1 MNISSLEDIL
11 QIKDVDTMLSD
22 EVFDY
27 LITLD
32 TPTLEKNVLKIKDYI
47 KSNKK
52 TLNCLKAF
60 NALLK
65 EKKEELKN
73 KKNEYN
79 TGTFTYD
86 IQIPDTGKTL
96 SFKMQNYY
104 INEENNQIL
113 KKCSGNK
120 NDTVICRSII
130 LPYSIISDVQT
141 DSKMID
147 LVYLDTDFNWK
158 TTREN
163 INTITNNSSLNTQIG
178 KVFTGITSNN
188 SKELIEFFQE
198 IISTNPK
205 MFMPKKS
212 ASHFGWLSE
221 SYEPN
226 DIFVPY
232 DGVCEFCEE
241 GDDAKRIYN
250 ALTHPMGTF
259 EKWQQITEKIRK
271 NIPMRLT
278 IDLSIATPIL
288 QILGLDSFTLL
299 LYGSS
304 ELGKSKCQQAA
315 MTVWGNPDGE
325 VGLKFPMKATENYL
339 GTLAGTL
346 KNIPLCVDELKVYK
360 GDLNALTYN
369 HSLNKDKGR
378 SMVSKKTGKIIT
390 QKAGTWRTPLII
402 SGEYPIMSQTSDA
415 GALNRLIEI
424 EVKEKTM
431 EDFHRDCP
439 ILFNN
444 YGWAGEKVINYIRGI
459 SREQWQTKLWEIQEN
474 IVANVDTTEKQANLM
489 AVILLGDMIA
499 RELFYKNEQPLSIED
514 YSDFLYSKEE
524 ISLGQR
530 AYKQIISLISAHQ
543 NNFYIG
549 YKSPTNPIETLYS
562 SPDGKEFWGEIN
574 ENQIKILN
582 SQLNKLLKNEFDK
595 ECSPQ
600 QIIKEWKNLGFLQ
613 LTTAK
618 NPKVIHQTT
627 VQKRKGDYVW
637 INIIGDYDDGIKK
650 EAQIISIEQ
659 NKIKKQ
665 QEIERNT
672 DFLNKLSGKDL
683 EPGEWFQQVGVPFK
697 ET

>member
-1 MNISSLEDIL
+1 MSINSLDDIL
-11 QIKDVDTMLSD
+11 QINDADALLSD

-27 LITLD
+27 LLTLD
-32 TPTLEKNVLKIKDYI
+32 TLALEKCILKIKEHI
-47 KSNKK
+47 KSNKNISGC
-52 TLNCLKAF
+52 TRAF
-60 NALLK
+60 NKILK
-65 EKKEELKN
+65 EKQEE
-73 KKNEYN
+73 KKNN
-79 TGTFTYD
+79 SNNPQFITYD
-86 IQIPDTGKTL
+86 IQIPGTNKTY
-96 SFKMQNYY
+96 SFKMKNYY
-104 INEENNQIL
+104 INEENNEIV
-113 KKCSGNK
+113 KISTNNK
-120 NDTVICRSII
+120 VDKVICKSLIF
-130 LPYSIISDVQT
+130 PYSIISDVQT
-141 DSKMID
+141 DSKMVD

-163 INTITNNSSLNTQIG
+163 INAITNQSTLTTQIG
-178 KVFTGITSNN
+178 KVFMAITSNN
-188 SKELIEFFQE
+188 SKDLIEFFQE
-198 IISTNPK
+198 IISINSK
-205 MFMPKKS
+205 MFIPKKS

-221 SYEPN
+221 SYTNN

-232 DGVCEFCEE
+232 DGICEFSEE
-241 GDDAKRIYN
+241 SDDAKRMYN
-250 ALTHPMGTF
+250 ALSNPSGTY
-259 EKWQQITEKIRK
+259 EKWQQITEKVRK

-278 IDLSIATPIL
+278 IDLSIATPLL

-315 MTVWGNPDGE
+315 MTVWGNPDGD
-325 VGLKFPMKATENYL
+325 VGLKFPMRLTENYL
-339 GTLAGTL
+339 GTLSTIL
-346 KNIPLCVDELKVYK
+346 KNIPVCVDELKVYK
-360 GDLNALTYN
+360 GDLNALTYM

-378 SMVSKKTGKIIT
+378 STVSKKTNKITT
-390 QKAGTWRTPLII
+390 QKGGTWRTPLIL
-402 SGEYPIMSQTSDA
+402 SGEYPIMTQTSDA

-439 ILFNN
+439 VLLNN
-444 YGWAGEKVINYIRGI
+444 YGWAGEKVINYIRSI
-459 SREQWQTKLWEIQEN
+459 SREEWQTKLWEVQEN
-474 IVANVDTTEKQANLM
+474 IVANVDTTDKQANLM

-499 RELFYKNEQPLSIED
+499 RELFYKNELPLNIED

-524 ISLGQR
+524 VSLGQR
-530 AYKQIISLISAHQ
+530 AYRQIISIISAHQ

-574 ENQIKILN
+574 ENQIKILS

-618 NPKVIHQTT
+618 KPEIVHQTT
-627 VQKRKGDYVW
+627 VQKRKGNYIW
-637 INIIGDYDDGIKK
+637 INIIGDYDDGLKK